1 MKNQLLLLLFLV
13 SVSFTVKHDKVV
25 DPWVK
30 YVSPAEFHQLLKKY
44 TGKWNVEI
52 SMWMGGAQPKLIK
65 ASSNNIM
72 EFGDRFL
79 QVKQNGLMM
88 GMPYENATTIGY
100 NRASEKVELTSFNN
114 MGTGMLYL
122 SGDYDK
128 TTKKAVVTGQMA
140 NPTGGNDIMV
150 KQVISFGTD
159 YLLIENF
166 DKTENSPEKKTMQYK
181 LTRKAL

>member
-1 MKNQLLLLLFLV
+1 MKIQLLTIIFLV
-13 SVSFTVKHDKVV
+13 SVSFTSKHDKAV

-52 SMWMGGAQPKLIK
+52 SMWMNSTQPKVIK
-65 ASSNNIM
+65 ASSTNIM

-100 NRASEKVELTSFNN
+100 NRASEKVELTSFTN

-122 SGDYDK
+122 SGSYDK
-128 TTKKAVVTGQMA
+128 LTNKATVSGQMA
-140 NPTGGNDIMV
+140 NPTGGEDIMV
-150 KQVISFGTD
+150 KQVISFGND
-159 YLLIENF
+159 YLIIENY
-166 DKTENSPEKKTMQYK
+166 DKRENTPEKKTMQYK
-181 LTRKAL
+181 LTRKL